1 MSDNEKDVVRLKHIY
16 DALATIE
23 RHLDGVSEE
32 SFHSDELL
40 VNLLARQ
47 LSIIGEAMDSL
58 SEAFREQ
65 HSDLPYRE
73 AKDMRNFII
82 HEYFG
87 VSEKVLWDT
96 YKKNLPKLQEAL
108 SKIKGTE

>member
-1 MSDNEKDVVRLKHIY
+1 MSENEKDSVRLKHIH

-32 SFHSDELL
+32 AFHKNELF

-47 LSIIGEAMDSL
+47 LSIIGEAMDCF
-58 SEAFREQ
+58 SEEFKRRNP
-65 HSDLPYRE
+65 DFPYRD

-96 YKKNLPKLQEAL
+96 YKKNLPNLREML
-108 SKIKGTE
+108 SKIQKTD

>member
-1 MSDNEKDVVRLKHIY
+1 MSDNEKDNVRLKHVH
-16 DALATIE
+16 DAFVTIN

-32 SFHSDELL
+32 SFRNDELL

-58 SEAFREQ
+58 SGAFKKQ
-65 HSDLPYRE
+65 HPDLPYRE

-82 HEYFG
+82 YEYFG
-87 VSEKVLWDT
+87 ISEKVLWDT
-96 YKKNLPKLQEAL
+96 YKKNLPHLKAVL
-108 SKIKGTE
+108 SKI